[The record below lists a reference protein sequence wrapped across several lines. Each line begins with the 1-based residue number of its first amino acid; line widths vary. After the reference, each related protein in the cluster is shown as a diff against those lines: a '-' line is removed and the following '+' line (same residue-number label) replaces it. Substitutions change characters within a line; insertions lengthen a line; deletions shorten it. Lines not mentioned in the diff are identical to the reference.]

1 MLDPRQRS
9 APVWT
14 IRSVAVRSRDGP
26 QRIAQVY
33 RRLLAPPRTLP
44 PQADGQVGRVAA
56 RFALVAAAGELATA
70 LEILPWPQGEASFA
84 AARCFDDWL
93 AARGGHGPEEITEG
107 IRRVRS
113 FLEMHGSSRFEAA
126 WEKSR

>member
-33 RRLLAPPRTLP
+33 RRLLAPPRCDGAGGDAIEEP
-44 PQADGQVGRVAA
+44 AEPQPR
-56 RFALVAAAGELATA
+56 RRGEMT
-70 LEILPWPQGEASFA
+70 
-84 AARCFDDWL
+84 
-93 AARGGHGPEEITEG
+93 
-107 IRRVRS
+107 
-113 FLEMHGSSRFEAA
+113 
-126 WEKSR
+126 

>member
-33 RRLLAPPRTLP
+33 QRLLAPPRCDGAGGDAFEEP
-44 PQADGQVGRVAA
+44 AEPQPR
-56 RFALVAAAGELATA
+56 RRGEMT
-70 LEILPWPQGEASFA
+70 
-84 AARCFDDWL
+84 
-93 AARGGHGPEEITEG
+93 
-107 IRRVRS
+107 
-113 FLEMHGSSRFEAA
+113 
-126 WEKSR
+126 